1 MSVHKPIMSIAA
13 LLVVSL
19 LLAPQHTA
27 AQNSSN
33 PYSIIEGW
41 AKLPS
46 GRNMGA
52 VGKATVDPDGRHIWA
67 VIRCDAGP
75 ERFGT
80 EYLDSDLPPVSRFDP
95 DGNLVEAFGSGMF
108 IWPHG
113 IDVDSDGNVWVTD
126 AVSENQH
133 SRGRQSGPSRHQV

>member
-1 MSVHKPIMSIAA
+1 MSVRKPILSIAA

-46 GRNMGA
+46 GREMGA

-67 VIRCDAGP
+67 VIRCDAGLSGSEQSALIQTCLP
-75 ERFGT
+75 SRSSTPTGT
-80 EYLDSDLPPVSRFDP
+80 WSRP
-95 DGNLVEAFGSGMF
+95 SAAECSSGRMELTLT
-108 IWPHG
+108 PM
-113 IDVDSDGNVWVTD
+113 GNVWVTD
-126 AVSENQH
+126 AVSEKQH
-133 SRGRQSGPSRHQV
+133 SRGRQSGPSGHQV